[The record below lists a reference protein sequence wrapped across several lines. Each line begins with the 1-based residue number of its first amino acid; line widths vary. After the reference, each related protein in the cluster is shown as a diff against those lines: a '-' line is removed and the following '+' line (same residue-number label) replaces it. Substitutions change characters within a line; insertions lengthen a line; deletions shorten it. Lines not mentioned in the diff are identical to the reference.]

1 MAERGA
7 WTYDDVVTEN
17 AALTTTGGRVWPAAY
32 RLAEYLEHELDSM
45 FPRGHAPTV
54 LELGA
59 GCGWLGLV
67 LARNMAACECICLT
81 EQEEG
86 GGLEWLAHN
95 VEVNKGRLPGVDRIV
110 CAPCDWSW
118 YMLQQQQQQQPTQHP
133 AQQLQQ
139 QHGQPQQPGAHTS
152 SSPTPQQQ
160 QQQQQLVSAKPAV
173 PSDDGADEFA
183 SATERS
189 LDSALAQ
196 PHAASGSIAA
206 TTAVTAAAAVAAQ
219 AAEAVAVAATEAT
232 PAAGAVAPVAAVA
245 AAEAGAGAAAT
256 SRQPAAVPLAA
267 QLKGASR
274 LSPGTLCVQQQ
285 RQDSQPTQPDECA
298 HDAHLSQEDAS
309 PSLHSSTHT
318 SAHTCANAPEDAAA
332 SLPDRAVERLCPA
345 TGKPWDLLIGSDLIY
360 TEQGCRML
368 PQVMRQLATPGHTR
382 VLYCHTRHR
391 FDHLD
396 LLLMEELARAGLLAR
411 EVRERGVPTP
421 PPSPPPL
428 TELFPDFR
436 IAVYSIS
443 FASAL

>member
-45 FPRGHAPTV
+45 FPHGHAPTV

-95 VEVNKGRLPGVDRIV
+95 VRVNKGRLPGGERIV

-118 YMLQQQQQQQPTQHP
+118 YMPQQRQQQQPP

-139 QHGQPQQPGAHTS
+139 QHGQPQLPGAHTS

-160 QQQQQLVSAKPAV
+160 QQQQQLVCVKPAV
-173 PSDDGADEFA
+173 PCDDGAHGSA
-183 SATERS
+183 SAVERPP
-189 LDSALAQ
+189 DSASAQ
-196 PHAASGSIAA
+196 SHAASSNTAA
-206 TTAVTAAAAVAAQ
+206 TNAVAAAAALAAEAAEALALEATEATTAAVAA
-219 AAEAVAVAATEAT
+219 
-232 PAAGAVAPVAAVA
+232 APAVA
-245 AAEAGAGAAAT
+245 AAEAAAGAAVN
-256 SRQPAAVPLAA
+256 SQQPGAAPLAA
-267 QLKGASR
+267 QLKDTWR
-274 LSPGTLCVQQQ
+274 LSPDTSCVQQQ
-285 RQDSQPTQPDECA
+285 RQNSQAMQPSERM
-298 HDAHLSQEDAS
+298 HHEHHSQEDAS
-309 PSLHSSTHT
+309 PSLYSSAHI

-332 SLPDRAVERLCPA
+332 ASLPDRAVGRLCPA
-345 TGKPWDLLIGSDLIY
+345 TAKPWDLLIGSDLIY

-396 LLLMEELARAGLLAR
+396 LLLMEELARAGLVAR
-411 EVRERGVPTP
+411 EVRERGMSTP

-436 IAVYSIS
+436 IAVYSVS
-443 FASAL
+443 FASAS